1 MSDVMHLSD
10 FLFFAGFIMLA
21 VAIVLVVWLGR
32 LFGSRSATR
41 NVTAANLTEMAILY
55 QTMRNVIHDQKSLA
69 KDFNRSVDRKLA
81 LVRQVVGKIAEE
93 HNRIIQVHE
102 DLRGRFVEAGRELDV
117 LRAEV
122 RRMREELGLKA
133 AAAESKPARTP
144 EPTPLQ
150 IVAEPKDMDAPA
162 DLADLWVG
170 FDFVTDE
177 AETLEPPEAPPEAPG
192 DPEVTRQAF
201 RALLNM
207 TADNAR
213 EAQRE
218 TAVGAETIAV
228 GEGGN
233 GRGGAA
239 SLRNRVYEYHD
250 AGMNIAEIAHELGI
264 GKGEIRLMLSLRQK
278 GKP

>member
-10 FLFFAGFIMLA
+10 FLFFAGFIMLLA
-21 VAIVLVVWLGR
+21 AIALVVLLGR
-32 LFGSRSATR
+32 RAGARSAAR
-41 NVTAANLTEMAILY
+41 NVSAANFTEMAILY

-93 HNRIIQVHE
+93 HNRIIRIHE
-102 DLRGRFVEAGRELDV
+102 DLQKRFAEAGQELDV
-117 LRAEV
+117 LRSEV
-122 RRMREELGLKA
+122 RRLRGELGLN
-133 AAAESKPARTP
+133 AAAEPKAARASETP
-144 EPTPLQ
+144 PLQ
-150 IVAEPKDMDAPA
+150 VVVEPRDVDVPA

-170 FDFVTDE
+170 FDLLSDAPETPE
-177 AETLEPPEAPPEAPG
+177 APEAPPETPG
-192 DPEVTRQAF
+192 DIDATRQAF

-207 TADNAR
+207 TAESGR
-213 EAQRE
+213 EPQRNVAGAAE
-218 TAVGAETIAV
+218 AVAV
-228 GEGGN
+228 SDGGN

-239 SLRNRVYEYHD
+239 ALRSRVYEYHD
-250 AGMNIAEIAHELGI
+250 AGMSLAEIAQELGI